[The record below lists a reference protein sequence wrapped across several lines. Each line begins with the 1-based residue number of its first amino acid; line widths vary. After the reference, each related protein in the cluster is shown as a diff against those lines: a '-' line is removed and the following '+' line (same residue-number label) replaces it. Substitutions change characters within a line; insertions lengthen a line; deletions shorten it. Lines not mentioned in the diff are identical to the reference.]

1 MKKITVLLL
10 AVFLGALL
18 CTACVTKKGNNNN
31 LDRGRSAAIDA
42 SGRMNNALD

>member
-10 AVFLGALL
+10 VVFLGALF

-31 LDRGRSAAIDA
+31 LNQGRDAAIDA
-42 SGRMNNALD
+42 TRRMNNALD

>member
-1 MKKITVLLL
+1 MKKITILLI

-31 LDRGRSAAIDA
+31 LDQGRNAAIDA
-42 SGRMNNALD
+42 TRRMNNALD